1 MDTFKA
7 KLLTQVLAFGLILGA
22 GSGLLLY
29 YVLPQFYPDWYLGI
43 VFFFIVIELIAIN
56 FVVTSS
62 RKASSKKM
70 VNVYMMAKVIK
81 MLASLVF
88 IVIYYAAVKE
98 NIKNFILVFIVFYAL
113 YLFFET
119 YLFSKIEKELKEEK
133 K

>member
-22 GSGLLLY
+22 GAGLLLY
-29 YVLPQFYPDWYLGI
+29 YVLPQFYPNWYLGI
-43 VFFFIVIELIAIN
+43 VFFFIAIELIAIN
-56 FVVTSS
+56 FVVASS

-81 MLASLVF
+81 MLASLGFV
-88 IVIYYAAVKE
+88 VVYYAAVKE
-98 NIKNFILVFIVFYAL
+98 NIKSFILVFIVFYAL

-119 YLFSKIEKELKEEK
+119 YLFSKVEKELKEEK